1 MRIRFDQLSRAFS
14 NRCVFDQ
21 NPRRIIS
28 VNRRPKRNEM
38 YAFSNEN
45 ALVRTGPG
53 SKTVISGTFPLW
65 NALQFD
71 LAIKIQQR
79 AKKVVSDSPGLVDF
93 AVGLVNSVF
102 NLPGGQ
108 VMFFEEFE

>member
-1 MRIRFDQLSRAFS
+1 MCIRFDQLSRAFS

-21 NPRRIIS
+21 KPQRIS
-28 VNRRPKRNEM
+28 VDRRPKRIEM

-79 AKKVVSDSPGLVDF
+79 VVCF
-93 AVGLVNSVF
+93 KNI
-102 NLPGGQ
+102 
-108 VMFFEEFE
+108 